1 MRSGDARTP
10 RSPKSADR
18 WPRAFSTTPLSGTRA
33 REPGGKWML
42 KGAIAGFGFISGKG
56 HHPAYRQ
63 RSDVEIVAIADVCP
77 ARLEAARA
85 AAPQARLYPD
95 FRALLARETQLDFI
109 DVATPPHAHAEIALL
124 ALERGVHVLCEKPL
138 TTSMAEARSLVDAAR
153 AHRRVVFPAH
163 NYKHAP
169 VVKFAQQVVQSG
181 RIGTVRAVTLNTF
194 RTTHAKGVPEWK
206 TDWRR
211 DRKLAGGGIAMD
223 HGSHSFYL
231 TFAWLGS
238 LPTHVTAKTL
248 TLDRQWDTEDNL
260 NAVLTFPNGFAHT
273 FLTWTA
279 GVRKVVY
286 SLQGSDGALVIDDDD
301 WELTT
306 GKGGAK
312 PAVEK
317 GMIESD
323 WMDASHTRWFN
334 SMFDQFKTAMR
345 GGDFV
350 NRELREAVAC
360 IQIIETCYR
369 SSAEGSRE
377 LPLSVDVTSL

>member
-1 MRSGDARTP
+1 
-10 RSPKSADR
+10 
-18 WPRAFSTTPLSGTRA
+18 
-33 REPGGKWML
+33 ML
-42 KGAIAGFGFISGKG
+42 KGAIVGFGFISAKG
-56 HHPAYRQ
+56 HHPAYLERE
-63 RSDVEIVAIADVCP
+63 DVDIVAVADLCP

-85 AAPQARLYPD
+85 VAPGARLYAD
-95 FRALLARETQLDFI
+95 WRELLARETELDFV
-109 DVATPPHAHAEIALL
+109 DV
-124 ALERGVHVLCEKPL
+124 
-138 TTSMAEARSLVDAAR
+138 SAR

-169 VVKFAQQVVQSG
+169 VVKFAHQIIQSG

-194 RTTHAKGVPEWK
+194 RTTHAKGVPEWN

-211 DRKLAGGGIAMD
+211 DKKLSGGGIAMD

-238 LPTHVTAKTL
+238 LPTHVTAKIL
-248 TLDRQWDTEDNL
+248 TLERQWDTEDNL
-260 NAVLTFPNGFAHT
+260 NAVLTFPSGYAHT

-306 GKGGAK
+306 GKSSGK
-312 PAVEK
+312 PAMEK
-317 GMIESD
+317 GVIESD
-323 WMDASHTRWFN
+323 WMDASHTKWFN
-334 SMFDQFKTAMR
+334 SLFDQFKAAMR
-345 GGDFV
+345 SGDFV

-360 IQIIETCYR
+360 VQIIETCYR

-377 LPLSVDVTSL
+377 LPLAVDVATL

>member
-1 MRSGDARTP
+1 
-10 RSPKSADR
+10 
-18 WPRAFSTTPLSGTRA
+18 
-33 REPGGKWML
+33 ML
-42 KGAIAGFGFISGKG
+42 KGAIAGFGFIAGKG
-56 HHPAYRQ
+56 HQPAYGERE
-63 RSDVEIVAIADVCP
+63 DVEIVAVADVCP

-85 AAPQARLYPD
+85 VLPKARLYAD
-95 FRALLARETQLDFI
+95 AGQLLSRETALDFI
-109 DVATPPHAHAEIALL
+109 DIATPPDAHAPIALL
-124 ALERGVHVLCEKPL
+124 ALERGIHVLCEKPL
-138 TTSMAEARSLVDAAR
+138 TRTLAEARELVEAAR
-153 AHRRVVFPAH
+153 ARRRVVFPAH

-169 VVKFAQQVVQSG
+169 VVKFAQEVIRSG
-181 RIGTVRAVTLNTF
+181 RIGAVRAVTLNTF

-211 DRKLAGGGIAMD
+211 DRRISGGGIAMD

-279 GVRKVVY
+279 GVRKVIY

-306 GKGGAK
+306 GKSSGK

-317 GMIESD
+317 GVIESD

-334 SMFDQFKTAMR
+334 SLFDDFKAAMR
-345 GGDFV
+345 SGDFV

-369 SSAEGSRE
+369 SSAEGGRE
-377 LPLSVDVTSL
+377 LPLALDVRTL

>member
-1 MRSGDARTP
+1 M
-10 RSPKSADR
+10 
-18 WPRAFSTTPLSGTRA
+18 
-33 REPGGKWML
+33 
-42 KGAIAGFGFISGKG
+42 KGAIVGFGFISAKG
-56 HHPAYRQ
+56 HLPAYQKRD
-63 RSDVEIVAIADVCP
+63 DVEIVAFADVCP

-85 AAPQARLYPD
+85 ASPKARFYET
-95 FRALLARETQLDFI
+95 FEELLASERELDFVDI
-109 DVATPPHAHAEIALL
+109 ATPPAFHARIALAAL
-124 ALERGVHVLCEKPL
+124 ARGVHVLCEKPL
-138 TTSMAEARSLVDAAR
+138 TTTVAEARSLVDAAR

-169 VVKFAQQVVQSG
+169 VVKFAQEVIRSG

-194 RTTHAKGVPEWK
+194 RTTHAKGVKEWK

-211 DRKLAGGGIAMD
+211 DKTLAGGGIAMD

-260 NAVLTFPNGFAHT
+260 NCVLTFPTGFAHT

-286 SLQGSDGALVIDDDD
+286 TLQGTEGALVIDDDD
-301 WELTT
+301 WELTA
-306 GKGGAK
+306 KGEVSRG
-312 PAVEK
+312 V
-317 GMIESD
+317 IESD

-334 SMFDQFKTAMR
+334 SLFDQFREAVSK
-345 GGDFV
+345 GDFV

-360 IQIIETCYR
+360 IQIIETAYR
-369 SSAEGSRE
+369 SSAEGCRE
-377 LPLSVDVTSL
+377 LSLPIEVTAL

>member
-1 MRSGDARTP
+1 
-10 RSPKSADR
+10 
-18 WPRAFSTTPLSGTRA
+18 
-33 REPGGKWML
+33 ML
-42 KGAIAGFGFISGKG
+42 KGAIVGFGFISGKG
-56 HHPAYRQ
+56 HHPAYLQ
-63 RSDVEIVAIADVCP
+63 REDVEIVAVADITA

-85 AAPQARLYPD
+85 AAPKVRLYAD
-95 FRALLARETQLDFI
+95 FRDLLARETRLDFI
-109 DVATPPHAHAEIALL
+109 DVCTPPHAHSEIALA
-124 ALERGVHVLCEKPL
+124 ALERGIHVLCEKPL
-138 TTSMAEARSLVDAAR
+138 TTSMTEARALVDAAR

-169 VVKFAQQVVQSG
+169 VVKFADQIIQSG
-181 RIGTVRAVTLNTF
+181 RIGAIRAVTLNTF

-211 DRKLAGGGIAMD
+211 DRKLSGGGIAMD

-248 TLDRQWDTEDNL
+248 TLERQWDTEDNL

-286 SLQGSDGALVIDDDD
+286 TLQGENGALVIDDDD
-301 WELTT
+301 WELTI
-306 GKGGAK
+306 GKSSGNT
-312 PAVEK
+312 AVEK
-317 GMIESD
+317 GVIESD
-323 WMDASHTRWFN
+323 WMDASHSKWFN

-345 GGDFV
+345 SGDFV

-360 IQIIETCYR
+360 VQIIETCYR

-377 LPLSVDVTSL
+377 LPLAVDVTAL

>member
-1 MRSGDARTP
+1 
-10 RSPKSADR
+10 
-18 WPRAFSTTPLSGTRA
+18 
-33 REPGGKWML
+33 ML

-85 AAPQARLYPD
+85 AAPHARLYPD
-95 FRALLARETQLDFI
+95 FRALLAKETQLDFI
-109 DVATPPHAHAEIALL
+109 DVATPPHAHAEIALA
-124 ALERGVHVLCEKPL
+124 ALERGIHVLCEKPL
-138 TTSMAEARSLVDAAR
+138 TTSMAEARALVDAAR

-169 VVKFAQQVVQSG
+169 VVKFAQQIIESG
-181 RIGTVRAVTLNTF
+181 RIGAVRAVTLNTF
-194 RTTHAKGVPEWK
+194 RTTHAKGVAEWK

-211 DRKLAGGGIAMD
+211 DRKISGGGIAMD

-286 SLQGSDGALVIDDDD
+286 SLQGSEGALVIDDDD

-306 GKGGAK
+306 GKGSGK

-317 GMIESD
+317 GVIESD

-334 SMFDQFKTAMR
+334 SMFDQFKAAMR
-345 GGDFV
+345 SGDFV

-377 LPLSVDVTSL
+377 LPLAVDVTSL

>member
-1 MRSGDARTP
+1 
-10 RSPKSADR
+10 
-18 WPRAFSTTPLSGTRA
+18 
-33 REPGGKWML
+33 ML

-56 HHPAYRQ
+56 HQPAYQKRD
-63 RSDVEIVAIADVCP
+63 DVQIVAVADVCP

-85 AAPQARLYPD
+85 ALPRARLYAD
-95 FRALLARETQLDFI
+95 HGEMLRAEKDLDFI
-109 DVATPPHAHAEIALL
+109 DISTPPHAHAEIALA
-124 ALERGVHVLCEKPL
+124 ALGRGLHVLCEKPL
-138 TTSMAEARSLVDAAR
+138 TTTLAEARSLVEAAR
-153 AHRRVVFPAH
+153 THRRVVFPAH

-169 VVKFAQQVVQSG
+169 VVKFAQETIQSG

-211 DRKLAGGGIAMD
+211 DRKLSGGGIAMD

-231 TFAWLGS
+231 TFSWLGS
-238 LPTHVTAKTL
+238 LPTQVTAKTL
-248 TLDRQWDTEDNL
+248 TLDRQYDTEDNL

-286 SLQGSDGALVIDDDD
+286 SLQGTEGALVIDDDD

-306 GKGGAK
+306 GKNAGK
-312 PAVEK
+312 PSVEK
-317 GMIESD
+317 GVIESD

-334 SMFDQFKTAMR
+334 SMFDQFRAAIR
-345 GGDFV
+345 SGDFV

-360 IQIIETCYR
+360 VQIIETCYR

-377 LPLSVDVTSL
+377 LPLALDVTTL

>member
-1 MRSGDARTP
+1 
-10 RSPKSADR
+10 
-18 WPRAFSTTPLSGTRA
+18 
-33 REPGGKWML
+33 ML

-56 HHPAYRQ
+56 HHPAYLQ

-95 FRALLARETQLDFI
+95 SRVLLARETQLDFI

-138 TTSMAEARSLVDAAR
+138 TTSMAEARSLVEAAR
-153 AHRRVVFPAH
+153 ARRRVVFPAH

-169 VVKFAQQVVQSG
+169 VVKFAQQIIQSG

-238 LPTHVTAKTL
+238 FPTHVTAKTL
-248 TLDRQWDTEDNL
+248 TLDRQWDTEDSL

-377 LPLSVDVTSL
+377 LPLAVDVTSL

>member
-1 MRSGDARTP
+1 
-10 RSPKSADR
+10 
-18 WPRAFSTTPLSGTRA
+18 
-33 REPGGKWML
+33 ML

-56 HHPAYRQ
+56 HLPAYQQ
-63 RSDVEIVAIADVCP
+63 RDDVQIVAVADICP

-85 AAPQARLYPD
+85 ALPQARLYASAGELI
-95 FRALLARETQLDFI
+95 RKETELDFI
-109 DVATPPHAHAEIALL
+109 DISTPPNAHAEIALA
-124 ALERGVHVLCEKPL
+124 ALGRGLHVLCEKPL
-138 TTSMAEARSLVDAAR
+138 TTTLLEARTMVEAAR

-169 VVKFAQQVVQSG
+169 VVKFAQRIIQSG

-211 DRKLAGGGIAMD
+211 EKRLSGGGIAMD

-260 NAVLTFPNGFAHT
+260 NAVLTFPEGFAHT

-286 SLQGSDGALVIDDDD
+286 TLQGSDGALVIDDDD

-306 GKGGAK
+306 GKGAAK
-312 PAVEK
+312 PSVET
-317 GMIESD
+317 GVIESD
-323 WMDASHTRWFN
+323 WMDASHTKWFN
-334 SMFDQFKTAMR
+334 SMFDQFKAAIR
-345 GGDFV
+345 SGDFV

-377 LPLSVDVTSL
+377 LPLTVDVSAL

>member
-1 MRSGDARTP
+1 
-10 RSPKSADR
+10 
-18 WPRAFSTTPLSGTRA
+18 
-33 REPGGKWML
+33 ML
-42 KGAIAGFGFISGKG
+42 KGAIVGFGFIAGKG
-56 HHPAYRQ
+56 HHPAYLQ
-63 RSDVEIVAIADVCP
+63 REDVEIVAIADVTA

-85 AAPQARLYPD
+85 AAPKARLYTS
-95 FRALLARETQLDFI
+95 FRDLLAGETRLDFI
-109 DVATPPHAHAEIALL
+109 DVCTPPDAHAEIALA
-124 ALERGVHVLCEKPL
+124 ALERGIHVLCEKPL
-138 TTSMAEARSLVDAAR
+138 TTGMAEARALVDAAR

-169 VVKFAQQVVQSG
+169 VVKFADQIIRSG
-181 RIGTVRAVTLNTF
+181 RIGAIRAVTLNTF
-194 RTTHAKGVPEWK
+194 RTTHAQGVPEWK

-211 DRKLAGGGIAMD
+211 DRKLSGGGIAMD

-248 TLDRQWDTEDNL
+248 TLERQWDTEDNL

-279 GVRKVVY
+279 GVRKVIY
-286 SLQGSDGALVIDDDD
+286 SLQGEDGALVIDDDD

-306 GKGGAK
+306 GKSSGK
-312 PAVEK
+312 DAVER
-317 GMIESD
+317 GVIESD
-323 WMDASHTRWFN
+323 WMDASHSKWHN

-345 GGDFV
+345 SGDFV

-377 LPLSVDVTSL
+377 LPLAVDVTAL

>member
-1 MRSGDARTP
+1 
-10 RSPKSADR
+10 
-18 WPRAFSTTPLSGTRA
+18 
-33 REPGGKWML
+33 ML
-42 KGAIAGFGFISGKG
+42 KGAIVGFGFISGKG
-56 HHPAYRQ
+56 HHPAYVQ
-63 RSDVEIVAIADVCP
+63 REDVEIVAIADVSP

-85 AAPQARLYPD
+85 VAPRARRYAD
-95 FRALLARETQLDFI
+95 FRELLAHETELDFI
-109 DVATPPHAHAEIALL
+109 DISTPPHVHAQIALM
-124 ALERGVHVLCEKPL
+124 ALERGLHVLCEKPL
-138 TTSMAEARSLVDAAR
+138 TTTMAEARTLVDAAR

-169 VVKFAQQVVQSG
+169 VVKFADQIIQSG
-181 RIGTVRAVTLNTF
+181 RIGTIRAVTLNTF

-211 DRKLAGGGIAMD
+211 DKKLSGGGIAMD

-248 TLDRQWDTEDNL
+248 TLERQWDTEDNL
-260 NAVLTFPNGFAHT
+260 NAVLTFPSGYAHT

-286 SLQGSDGALVIDDDD
+286 SLQGSDGALVIDDDE

-306 GKGGAK
+306 GTSSGKT
-312 PAVEK
+312 AVEK
-317 GMIESD
+317 GVIESD
-323 WMDASHTRWFN
+323 WMDASHTKWFN
-334 SMFDQFKTAMR
+334 SLFDQFKAAMR
-345 GGDFV
+345 SGDFV

-377 LPLSVDVTSL
+377 LPMAVDVTAL

>member
-1 MRSGDARTP
+1 
-10 RSPKSADR
+10 
-18 WPRAFSTTPLSGTRA
+18 
-33 REPGGKWML
+33 ML
-42 KGAIAGFGFISGKG
+42 RGAIVGFGFISGKG
-56 HHPAYRQ
+56 HHPAYLQ
-63 RSDVEIVAIADVCP
+63 RKDVEIAAIADVCP

-85 AAPQARLYPD
+85 AAPGARLYAD
-95 FRALLARETQLDFI
+95 WRELLQRETNLDFI
-109 DVATPPHAHAEIALL
+109 DISTPPHVHAEIALRS
-124 ALERGVHVLCEKPL
+124 LERGLHVLCEKPL
-138 TTSMAEARSLVDAAR
+138 TPTLLEARSLVDAAR

-169 VVKFAQQVVQSG
+169 VVKFAQDVIQSG

-211 DRKLAGGGIAMD
+211 ERKLSGGGIAMD

-248 TLDRQWDTEDNL
+248 TLDQKWDTEDNL

-286 SLQGSDGALVIDDDD
+286 SLQGSDGALVFDDDD

-306 GKGGAK
+306 GNSSGKA
-312 PAVEK
+312 AVEK
-317 GMIESD
+317 GVIESD

-334 SMFDQFKTAMR
+334 SMFDQFKTAIR
-345 GGDFV
+345 AGDFV

-369 SSAEGSRE
+369 SSADGSRE
-377 LPLSVDVTSL
+377 LPLTVDVSAL

>member
-1 MRSGDARTP
+1 
-10 RSPKSADR
+10 
-18 WPRAFSTTPLSGTRA
+18 
-33 REPGGKWML
+33 ML
-42 KGAIAGFGFISGKG
+42 KGAIAGFGFIAGKG
-56 HHPAYRQ
+56 HYPAYLQ
-63 RSDVEIVAIADVCP
+63 REDVEIVAVADLCP

-85 AAPQARLYPD
+85 AAP
-95 FRALLARETQLDFI
+95 RALLYADWREMLSRESALDFI
-109 DVATPPHAHAEIALL
+109 DIATPPDAHAEIALA
-124 ALERGVHVLCEKPL
+124 ALGRGVHVLCEKPL
-138 TTSMAEARSLVDAAR
+138 TRTLAEARALVEAAR
-153 AHRRVVFPAH
+153 AQRRVVFPAH

-169 VVKFAQQVVQSG
+169 VVKFADQVIRSG
-181 RIGTVRAVTLNTF
+181 RIGEVRAVTLNTF

-211 DRKLAGGGIAMD
+211 ERKISGGGIAMD

-238 LPTHVTAKTL
+238 LPTQVTAKTL
-248 TLDRQWDTEDNL
+248 TLDGQWDTEDNL

-286 SLQGSDGALVIDDDD
+286 TLQCEDGALVIDDDD
-301 WELTT
+301 WELTS
-306 GKGGAK
+306 GKKSGK

-317 GMIESD
+317 GVIESD

-334 SMFDQFKTAMR
+334 SLFDQFKAAMR
-345 GGDFV
+345 SGDFV

-377 LPLSVDVTSL
+377 LPLSLDVMAL

>member
-1 MRSGDARTP
+1 
-10 RSPKSADR
+10 
-18 WPRAFSTTPLSGTRA
+18 
-33 REPGGKWML
+33 ML
-42 KGAIAGFGFISGKG
+42 KGAIAGFGFIAGKG
-56 HHPAYRQ
+56 HHPAYAQ
-63 RSDVEIVAIADVCP
+63 REDVEIVAIADLCP

-85 AAPQARLYPD
+85 AAPRARLYAD
-95 FRALLARETQLDFI
+95 WRELLARERELDFV
-109 DVATPPHAHAEIALL
+109 DVATPPDSHAEIALA
-124 ALERGVHVLCEKPL
+124 ALQRGVHVLCEKPL
-138 TTSMAEARSLVDAAR
+138 TRTLAEARALADAAR
-153 AHRRVVFPAH
+153 AQRRVVFPAH

-169 VVKFAQQVVQSG
+169 VVKFAQQIIQSG
-181 RIGTVRAVTLNTF
+181 RIGAVRAVTLNTF

-211 DRKLAGGGIAMD
+211 DRKISGGGIAMD

-260 NAVLTFPNGFAHT
+260 NAVLTFPNGFAHA

-306 GKGGAK
+306 GKGSGK
-312 PAVEK
+312 PALEK
-317 GMIESD
+317 GVIESD
-323 WMDASHTRWFN
+323 WMDASHTRWFD
-334 SMFDQFKTAMR
+334 SLFDQFKAAMR
-345 GGDFV
+345 SGDFV

-377 LPLSVDVTSL
+377 LPLTLDVLSL

>member
-1 MRSGDARTP
+1 M
-10 RSPKSADR
+10 
-18 WPRAFSTTPLSGTRA
+18 
-33 REPGGKWML
+33 
-42 KGAIAGFGFISGKG
+42 KGAIVGFGFISAKG
-56 HHPAYRQ
+56 HLPAYQKRD
-63 RSDVEIVAIADVCP
+63 DVEIVAFADVCP

-85 AAPQARLYPD
+85 ISPEARFYET
-95 FRALLARETQLDFI
+95 FEQLLAGERELDFVDI
-109 DVATPPHAHAEIALL
+109 ATPPAFHARIALAAL
-124 ALERGVHVLCEKPL
+124 ARGLHVLCEKPL
-138 TTSMAEARSLVDAAR
+138 TTTVAEARSLVDAAR

-169 VVKFAQQVVQSG
+169 VVKFAQEVIRSG

-194 RTTHAKGVPEWK
+194 RTTHAKGVKEWK

-211 DRKLAGGGIAMD
+211 DKTLAGGGIAMD

-238 LPTHVTAKTL
+238 LPTQVTAKTL

-260 NAVLTFPNGFAHT
+260 NCVLTFPTGFAHT

-286 SLQGSDGALVIDDDD
+286 TLQGTQGALVIDDDD
-301 WELTT
+301 WELTA
-306 GKGGAK
+306 KGEVTRG
-312 PAVEK
+312 V
-317 GMIESD
+317 IESD

-334 SMFDQFKTAMR
+334 SLFDQFREAVSK
-345 GGDFV
+345 GDFV

-360 IQIIETCYR
+360 IQIIETAYR
-369 SSAEGSRE
+369 SSAEGCRE
-377 LPLSVDVTSL
+377 LPLHIEAMAP